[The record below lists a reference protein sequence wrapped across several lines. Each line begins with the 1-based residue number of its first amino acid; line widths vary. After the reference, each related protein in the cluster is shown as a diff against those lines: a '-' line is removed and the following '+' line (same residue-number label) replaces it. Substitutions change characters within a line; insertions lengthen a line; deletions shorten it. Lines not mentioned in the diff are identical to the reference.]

1 MSSYISVG
9 NTDRH
14 RFHLLAN
21 LSTMLR
27 DWAASQRNAQWIA
40 RLAKVHWLNR
50 SLTLMIFKA
59 IILAVSAYDL
69 YLTVKY
75 LEFLPQMEEN
85 VICRWLLG
93 FDQGEP
99 ASLQRA
105 AAFITAK
112 FTGNVLVMAI
122 LEVLAIMRFRYVGFI
137 ACVVATVQM
146 VLAQYLMFGT
156 VSQWR

>member
-14 RFHLLAN
+14 RFPLFAN
-21 LSTMLR
+21 LSATFR
-27 DWAASQRNAQWIA
+27 DWVAGQVNVQWIA

-50 SLTLMIFKA
+50 SLTLMIFKT

-85 VICRWLLG
+85 LICRWLLG
-93 FDQGEP
+93 IDQGGSV
-99 ASLQRA
+99 SLQRA

-112 FTGNVLVMAI
+112 FTGNVLVMGI
-122 LEVLAIMRFRYVGFI
+122 LEVLAIVRFRYVGFI
-137 ACVVATVQM
+137 ACVVAAVQM

-156 VSQWR
+156 ASQWR